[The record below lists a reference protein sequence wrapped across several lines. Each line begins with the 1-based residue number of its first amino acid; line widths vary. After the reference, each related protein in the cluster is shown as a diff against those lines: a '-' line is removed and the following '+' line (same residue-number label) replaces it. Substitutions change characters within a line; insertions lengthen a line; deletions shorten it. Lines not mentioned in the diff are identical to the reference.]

1 MKKLL
6 VIIVGLFSLLM
17 VYLSVKE
24 VNIIQ
29 GTNLYLADYTIADYF
44 NEKNYS
50 LSISGNNF
58 KTIYNALIEFA
69 GNEEITYVYSYE
81 KNDDQLM
88 YTILNRYIFSSRDD
102 VMEAF
107 DINIKDE
114 IDFSR
119 LDTDAYYSS
128 AVDDQSSGRIMILDN
143 HFFDQYLQIF
153 NFKTF
158 NKIEECKSI
167 DHYIHIVCKEK
178 VFNKFIEFLYDYD
191 ESISVSNHT
200 GNINEITILKES
212 EGIIA
217 QGKKLLQFNVIVF
230 AVIIISMILKQNRN
244 YMIRRMMGTSTIKIF
259 INEFGK
265 LFALLFGEFA
275 LINVLSFFILVKQE
289 SVTKWK
295 VLGDIIKFDGYFLII
310 LLGIGI
316 ISCLFI
322 RLVGHVKYLNSH
334 NQLSKLYYIQA
345 IIKVIITVVLLV
357 PFVNAYNYGK
367 PYLINYLNV
376 RAMKDE
382 VGNLYSIDSNPEKS
396 KEIFY
401 EYIDKAV
408 YCDFQTYF
416 NSVDTLRYDD
426 VSKDD
431 VYPYPMIRTNAVY
444 LKDHDIRDLDGNKI
458 DIEKIKEDTILVPE
472 EFKNG
477 DLAKY
482 QKRNEPVI
490 YIKNN
495 GKFYNY
501 KLWQPYALDNPILY
515 IQRTFSIVDNEIQSM
530 FFKTDDPK
538 VLKEE
543 LKPYNITLV
552 SAQYRYDHYIMTF
565 KEQLIDFGLI
575 FIIYVILYLILII
588 QSILM
593 FYNEHGKTIAVKYM
607 LGKSKIKRYWE
618 LFSVSVLSYA
628 VIFAA
633 STKLDITRKDSIKFI
648 CTFAILELVI
658 ELLYI
663 SYYERKKMISLL
675 KGEK

>member
-44 NEKNYS
+44 NETNYS

-128 AVDDQSSGRIMILDN
+128 AADDQSSGRIMILDN

-167 DHYIHIVCKEK
+167 DHYIHIVCKEE
-178 VFNKFIEFLYDYD
+178 VFNKFIEFLYGYD

-200 GNINEITILKES
+200 GNINEITILNES

-230 AVIIISMILKQNRN
+230 AVIIISIILKQNRN

-416 NSVDTLRYDD
+416 DNVDMLRYDD

>member
-1 MKKLL
+1 
-6 VIIVGLFSLLM
+6 M

-44 NEKNYS
+44 NETNYS

-88 YTILNRYIFSSRDD
+88 YTILNRYIFSSRDN

-114 IDFSR
+114 IDFSC

-128 AVDDQSSGRIMILDN
+128 AADDQSSGRIMILDN

-200 GNINEITILKES
+200 GNINEITILNES

-416 NSVDTLRYDD
+416 DYVDTLRYDD

-458 DIEKIKEDTILVPE
+458 DIEK
-472 EFKNG
+472 N
-477 DLAKY
+477 
-482 QKRNEPVI
+482 
-490 YIKNN
+490 
-495 GKFYNY
+495 
-501 KLWQPYALDNPILY
+501 
-515 IQRTFSIVDNEIQSM
+515 QRRYYFSARRV
-530 FFKTDDPK
+530 
-538 VLKEE
+538 
-543 LKPYNITLV
+543 
-552 SAQYRYDHYIMTF
+552 
-565 KEQLIDFGLI
+565 
-575 FIIYVILYLILII
+575 
-588 QSILM
+588 
-593 FYNEHGKTIAVKYM
+593 
-607 LGKSKIKRYWE
+607 
-618 LFSVSVLSYA
+618 
-628 VIFAA
+628 
-633 STKLDITRKDSIKFI
+633 
-648 CTFAILELVI
+648 
-658 ELLYI
+658 
-663 SYYERKKMISLL
+663 
-675 KGEK
+675 

>member
-44 NEKNYS
+44 NETNYS

-114 IDFSR
+114 IDFSC

-128 AVDDQSSGRIMILDN
+128 AADDQSSGRIMILDN

-167 DHYIHIVCKEK
+167 DHYIHIVCKEE
-178 VFNKFIEFLYDYD
+178 VFNKFIEFLYGYD

-200 GNINEITILKES
+200 GNINEITILNES

-230 AVIIISMILKQNRN
+230 AVIIISIILKQNRN

-334 NQLSKLYYIQA
+334 NQLSKPYYIQA

-515 IQRTFSIVDNEIQSM
+515 IQRTFSFIDNEIQSM

>member
-29 GTNLYLADYTIADYF
+29 GTNLYLAGYTIADYY

-119 LDTDAYYSS
+119 LDKDAYYSS
-128 AVDDQSSGRIMILDN
+128 AADDQSSGRIMILDN

-178 VFNKFIEFLYDYD
+178 VFNEFIEFLYGYD

-200 GNINEITILKES
+200 GNINEITILNES

-515 IQRTFSIVDNEIQSM
+515 IQRTFSFIDNEIQSM

>member
-44 NEKNYS
+44 NETNYS

-114 IDFSR
+114 IDFSC

-128 AVDDQSSGRIMILDN
+128 AADDQSSGRIMILDN

-178 VFNKFIEFLYDYD
+178 VFNKFIEFLYGYD

-200 GNINEITILKES
+200 GNINEITILNES

-416 NSVDTLRYDD
+416 DNVDMLRYDD

-593 FYNEHGKTIAVKYM
+593 FYNEHGKMIAVKYM

>member
-44 NEKNYS
+44 NETNYS

-114 IDFSR
+114 IDFSC

-128 AVDDQSSGRIMILDN
+128 AADDQSSGRIMILDN

-167 DHYIHIVCKEK
+167 DHYIHIVCKEE
-178 VFNKFIEFLYDYD
+178 VFNKFIEFLYGYD

-200 GNINEITILKES
+200 GNINEITILNES

-230 AVIIISMILKQNRN
+230 AVIIISIILKQNRN

-416 NSVDTLRYDD
+416 DNVDMLRYDD

-515 IQRTFSIVDNEIQSM
+515 IQRTFSFIDNEIQSM
-530 FFKTDDPK
+530 FFKMDDPK

-552 SAQYRYDHYIMTF
+552 SAQYRYDHYIMIF

>member
-29 GTNLYLADYTIADYF
+29 GTNLYLAGYTIADYY

-128 AVDDQSSGRIMILDN
+128 AADDQSSGRIMILDN

-158 NKIEECKSI
+158 NKIEECK
-167 DHYIHIVCKEK
+167 DNDLYINIVCKEE
-178 VFNKFIEFLYDYD
+178 VFNKFIEFLYGYD

-200 GNINEITILKES
+200 GNINEITILNES

-322 RLVGHVKYLNSH
+322 RLVGHVTYLNSH

-593 FYNEHGKTIAVKYM
+593 FYNEHGKMIAVKYM
-607 LGKSKIKRYWE
+607 LGKSKIKKILGIIQCQCPKLCSNLCSQYKIRYNQKRQ
-618 LFSVSVLSYA
+618 Y
-628 VIFAA
+628 
-633 STKLDITRKDSIKFI
+633 
-648 CTFAILELVI
+648 
-658 ELLYI
+658 
-663 SYYERKKMISLL
+663 
-675 KGEK
+675 

>member
-29 GTNLYLADYTIADYF
+29 GTNLYLAGYTIADYF

-114 IDFSR
+114 IDFSC

-128 AVDDQSSGRIMILDN
+128 AADDQSSGRIMILDN

-200 GNINEITILKES
+200 GNINEITILNES

-416 NSVDTLRYDD
+416 NSVDMLRYDD

-515 IQRTFSIVDNEIQSM
+515 IQRTFSFIDNEIQSM

-538 VLKEE
+538 VVKEE

-552 SAQYRYDHYIMTF
+552 SAQYRYDYYIMTF

>member
-6 VIIVGLFSLLM
+6 VVIVGVFSLLM

-44 NEKNYS
+44 NETNYS
-50 LSISGNNF
+50 LSISGDNF
-58 KTIYNALIEFA
+58 ETIYNALVEFA
-69 GNEEITYVYSYE
+69 DNEEITYVYRDE

-128 AVDDQSSGRIMILDN
+128 AADDQSSGRIMILDN

-200 GNINEITILKES
+200 GNINEITILNES

-275 LINVLSFFILVKQE
+275 LINILSFFILVKQE

-382 VGNLYSIDSNPEKS
+382 VGNLYSIDFNPEKS

-416 NSVDTLRYDD
+416 DNVDTLRY
-426 VSKDD
+426 DD

-444 LKDHDIRDLDGNKI
+444 LKDHDIKDLDGNKI

-477 DLAKY
+477 DLTMYK
-482 QKRNEPVI
+482 KSNEPVI

-515 IQRTFSIVDNEIQSM
+515 IQRTFSFIDNEIQSM

-538 VLKEE
+538 TLLEE
-543 LKPYNITLV
+543 LKPYGIHRFVT
-552 SAQYRYDHYIMTF
+552 AQYRYDYYIMTF

-593 FYNEHGKTIAVKYM
+593 FYNEQGKTIAVKYM

-633 STKLDITRKDSIKFI
+633 STKLEITRKDSIKFI

-663 SYYERKKMISLL
+663 SYYERKRMISLL

>member
-44 NEKNYS
+44 NETNYS

-114 IDFSR
+114 IDFSC

-128 AVDDQSSGRIMILDN
+128 AADDQSSGRIMILDN

-167 DHYIHIVCKEK
+167 DHYIHIVCKEE
-178 VFNKFIEFLYDYD
+178 VFNKFIEFLYGYD

-200 GNINEITILKES
+200 GNINEITILNES

-230 AVIIISMILKQNRN
+230 AVIIISIILKQNRN

>member
-44 NEKNYS
+44 NETNYS

-128 AVDDQSSGRIMILDN
+128 AADDQSSGRIMILDN

-158 NKIEECKSI
+158 NKIEECK
-167 DHYIHIVCKEK
+167 DNDLYINIACKEE
-178 VFNKFIEFLYDYD
+178 VFNKFIEFLYGYD

-200 GNINEITILKES
+200 GNINEITILNES

-416 NSVDTLRYDD
+416 GNVTTLKYDD

-552 SAQYRYDHYIMTF
+552 SAQY
-565 KEQLIDFGLI
+565 
-575 FIIYVILYLILII
+575 
-588 QSILM
+588 
-593 FYNEHGKTIAVKYM
+593 
-607 LGKSKIKRYWE
+607 
-618 LFSVSVLSYA
+618 
-628 VIFAA
+628 
-633 STKLDITRKDSIKFI
+633 
-648 CTFAILELVI
+648 
-658 ELLYI
+658 
-663 SYYERKKMISLL
+663 
-675 KGEK
+675 

>member
-29 GTNLYLADYTIADYF
+29 GTNLYLAGYTIADYY

-128 AVDDQSSGRIMILDN
+128 AADDQSSGRIMILDN

-167 DHYIHIVCKEK
+167 DHYIHIVCKEE

-593 FYNEHGKTIAVKYM
+593 FYNEHGKMIAVKYM

>member
-44 NEKNYS
+44 NETNYS

-114 IDFSR
+114 IDFSC

-128 AVDDQSSGRIMILDN
+128 AADDQSSGRIMILDN

-167 DHYIHIVCKEK
+167 DHYIHIVCKEE
-178 VFNKFIEFLYDYD
+178 VFNKFIEFLYGYD

-200 GNINEITILKES
+200 GNINEITILNES

-416 NSVDTLRYDD
+416 DNVDMLRYDD

-593 FYNEHGKTIAVKYM
+593 FYNEQGKIIAVKYM

>member
-1 MKKLL
+1 
-6 VIIVGLFSLLM
+6 
-17 VYLSVKE
+17 
-24 VNIIQ
+24 
-29 GTNLYLADYTIADYF
+29 
-44 NEKNYS
+44 
-50 LSISGNNF
+50 
-58 KTIYNALIEFA
+58 
-69 GNEEITYVYSYE
+69 
-81 KNDDQLM
+81 
-88 YTILNRYIFSSRDD
+88 
-102 VMEAF
+102 
-107 DINIKDE
+107 
-114 IDFSR
+114 
-119 LDTDAYYSS
+119 
-128 AVDDQSSGRIMILDN
+128 
-143 HFFDQYLQIF
+143 
-153 NFKTF
+153 
-158 NKIEECKSI
+158 
-167 DHYIHIVCKEK
+167 
-178 VFNKFIEFLYDYD
+178 
-191 ESISVSNHT
+191 
-200 GNINEITILKES
+200 
-212 EGIIA
+212 
-217 QGKKLLQFNVIVF
+217 
-230 AVIIISMILKQNRN
+230 MILKQNRN

-265 LFALLFGEFA
+265 LFALLFGEFV

-382 VGNLYSIDSNPEKS
+382 VGNLYSIDFNPEKS

-416 NSVDTLRYDD
+416 DNVDMLRYDD

-431 VYPYPMIRTNAVY
+431 VYPYPIIRTNAVY
-444 LKDHDIRDLDGNKI
+444 LKDHDIRDLAGNKI

-501 KLWQPYALDNPILY
+501 KLWQPYVLDNPILY
-515 IQRTFSIVDNEIQSM
+515 IQRTFSFIDNEIQSM

-538 VLKEE
+538 TLLEE
-543 LKPYNITLV
+543 LKPYGIHQFIT
-552 SAQYRYDHYIMTF
+552 AQYRYDHYIMTF

>member
-1 MKKLL
+1 
-6 VIIVGLFSLLM
+6 
-17 VYLSVKE
+17 
-24 VNIIQ
+24 
-29 GTNLYLADYTIADYF
+29 
-44 NEKNYS
+44 
-50 LSISGNNF
+50 
-58 KTIYNALIEFA
+58 
-69 GNEEITYVYSYE
+69 
-81 KNDDQLM
+81 
-88 YTILNRYIFSSRDD
+88 
-102 VMEAF
+102 MEAF

-128 AVDDQSSGRIMILDN
+128 AADDQSSGRIMILDN

-367 PYLINYLNV
+367 PYLI
-376 RAMKDE
+376 
-382 VGNLYSIDSNPEKS
+382 
-396 KEIFY
+396 
-401 EYIDKAV
+401 
-408 YCDFQTYF
+408 T
-416 NSVDTLRYDD
+416 
-426 VSKDD
+426 
-431 VYPYPMIRTNAVY
+431 
-444 LKDHDIRDLDGNKI
+444 
-458 DIEKIKEDTILVPE
+458 
-472 EFKNG
+472 
-477 DLAKY
+477 
-482 QKRNEPVI
+482 
-490 YIKNN
+490 
-495 GKFYNY
+495 
-501 KLWQPYALDNPILY
+501 
-515 IQRTFSIVDNEIQSM
+515 
-530 FFKTDDPK
+530 
-538 VLKEE
+538 
-543 LKPYNITLV
+543 
-552 SAQYRYDHYIMTF
+552 
-565 KEQLIDFGLI
+565 
-575 FIIYVILYLILII
+575 
-588 QSILM
+588 
-593 FYNEHGKTIAVKYM
+593 
-607 LGKSKIKRYWE
+607 
-618 LFSVSVLSYA
+618 
-628 VIFAA
+628 
-633 STKLDITRKDSIKFI
+633 
-648 CTFAILELVI
+648 
-658 ELLYI
+658 
-663 SYYERKKMISLL
+663 
-675 KGEK
+675 

>member
-44 NEKNYS
+44 NETNYS

-128 AVDDQSSGRIMILDN
+128 AADDQSSGRIMILDN

-495 GKFYNY
+495 GQFYNY

-515 IQRTFSIVDNEIQSM
+515 IQRTFSFIDNEIQSM

-538 VLKEE
+538 VVKEE

>member
-44 NEKNYS
+44 NETNYS

-128 AVDDQSSGRIMILDN
+128 AADDQSSGRIMILDN

-167 DHYIHIVCKEK
+167 DHYIHIVCKEE
-178 VFNKFIEFLYDYD
+178 VFNKFIEFLYGYD

-230 AVIIISMILKQNRN
+230 AVIIISIILKQNRN

-416 NSVDTLRYDD
+416 DNVDMLRYDD

-593 FYNEHGKTIAVKYM
+593 FYNEHGKMIAVKYM

>member
-1 MKKLL
+1 
-6 VIIVGLFSLLM
+6 
-17 VYLSVKE
+17 
-24 VNIIQ
+24 
-29 GTNLYLADYTIADYF
+29 
-44 NEKNYS
+44 
-50 LSISGNNF
+50 
-58 KTIYNALIEFA
+58 
-69 GNEEITYVYSYE
+69 
-81 KNDDQLM
+81 
-88 YTILNRYIFSSRDD
+88 
-102 VMEAF
+102 MEAF

-128 AVDDQSSGRIMILDN
+128 AADDQSSGRIMILDN

-167 DHYIHIVCKEK
+167 DHYIHIVCKEE
-178 VFNKFIEFLYDYD
+178 VFNKFIEFLYGYD

-200 GNINEITILKES
+200 GNINEITILNES

>member
-44 NEKNYS
+44 NETNYS

-114 IDFSR
+114 IDFSC

-128 AVDDQSSGRIMILDN
+128 AADDQSSGRIMILDN

-178 VFNKFIEFLYDYD
+178 VFNEFIEFLYDYD

-200 GNINEITILKES
+200 GNINEITILNES

-345 IIKVIITVVLLV
+345 IIKVIITIVLLV

-416 NSVDTLRYDD
+416 NSVDMLRYDD

-477 DLAKY
+477 NLAKY
-482 QKRNEPVI
+482 QKKNEPVI

-648 CTFAILELVI
+648 CTFAILELLI

>member
-44 NEKNYS
+44 NETNYS

-114 IDFSR
+114 IDFSC

-128 AVDDQSSGRIMILDN
+128 AADDQSSGRIMILDN

-158 NKIEECKSI
+158 NKIEECK
-167 DHYIHIVCKEK
+167 DNDLYINIVCKEE
-178 VFNKFIEFLYDYD
+178 VFNKFIEFLYGYD

-200 GNINEITILKES
+200 GNINEITILNES

>member
-1 MKKLL
+1 
-6 VIIVGLFSLLM
+6 
-17 VYLSVKE
+17 
-24 VNIIQ
+24 
-29 GTNLYLADYTIADYF
+29 
-44 NEKNYS
+44 
-50 LSISGNNF
+50 
-58 KTIYNALIEFA
+58 
-69 GNEEITYVYSYE
+69 
-81 KNDDQLM
+81 
-88 YTILNRYIFSSRDD
+88 
-102 VMEAF
+102 MEAF

-114 IDFSR
+114 IDFSC

-200 GNINEITILKES
+200 GNINEITILNES

-416 NSVDTLRYDD
+416 GNVTTLKYDD

-515 IQRTFSIVDNEIQSM
+515 IQRTFSFIDNEIQSM

-552 SAQYRYDHYIMTF
+552 SAQYRYDHYIMIF

>member
-44 NEKNYS
+44 NETNYS

-128 AVDDQSSGRIMILDN
+128 AADDQSSGRIMILDN

-167 DHYIHIVCKEK
+167 DHYIHIVCKEE
-178 VFNKFIEFLYDYD
+178 VFNKFIEFLYGYD

-200 GNINEITILKES
+200 GNINEITILNES

-515 IQRTFSIVDNEIQSM
+515 IQRTFSFIDNEIQSM

-538 VLKEE
+538 VVKEE

>member
-29 GTNLYLADYTIADYF
+29 GTNLYLAGYTIADYF

-114 IDFSR
+114 IDFSC

-128 AVDDQSSGRIMILDN
+128 AADDQSSGRIMILDN

-230 AVIIISMILKQNRN
+230 AVIIISIILKQNRN

>member
-114 IDFSR
+114 IDFSC

-128 AVDDQSSGRIMILDN
+128 AADDQSSGRIMILDN

-167 DHYIHIVCKEK
+167 DHYIHIVCKEE
-178 VFNKFIEFLYDYD
+178 VFNKFIEFLYGYD

-200 GNINEITILKES
+200 GNINEITILNES

-515 IQRTFSIVDNEIQSM
+515 IQRTFSFIDNEIQSM

-538 VLKEE
+538 VVKEE